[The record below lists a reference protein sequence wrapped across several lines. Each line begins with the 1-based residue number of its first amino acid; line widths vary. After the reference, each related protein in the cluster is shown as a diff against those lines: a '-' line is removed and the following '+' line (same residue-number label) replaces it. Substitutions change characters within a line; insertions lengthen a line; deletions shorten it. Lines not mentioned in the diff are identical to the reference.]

1 MVPNN
6 SSNCTYGSISNCT
19 YKIVTK
25 MKNTEKFNPEEQA
38 LQIVEDYYVY
48 LNLTFGAK
56 YSDAI
61 LAAEVSVEKVIEAM
75 QGMKVTKSQ
84 QKSIE
89 QWREVLQAVRDL

>member
-1 MVPNN
+1 
-6 SSNCTYGSISNCT
+6 
-19 YKIVTK
+19 
-25 MKNTEKFNPEEQA
+25 MKKTEKFNPKEQA

-48 LNLTFGAK
+48 LNLTFGTK